1 MSEKNIKK
9 SVVSGFFWRF
19 AERCGAQGVGFVV
32 SLILARLL
40 APELFGVVALITVF
54 TSILQVFVDSGLGS
68 ALVQKK
74 DADDLDFSTV
84 FYFNFTM
91 CTVLYALMFFFA
103 PFIDKVIYNGKYEN
117 LTDYIRVLSLTL
129 IISGVKNIQHAYV
142 SRKMIFKRFFFATLG
157 GTIIAAFVGI
167 YMAFKGYG
175 VWAIITQN
183 LVNKTIDT
191 CILWITVKW
200 RPRLMFSFR
209 RLKGL
214 LSYGWK
220 LLCSSLLDTIYNNI
234 RQLLIGRV
242 YTSESLSFYNRG
254 KQFPEV
260 IIENVVTSIDS
271 VLFPAMSK
279 SQDNKNNVKL
289 ITRRSITVSSYI
301 IWPMMMGIASTSNQL
316 VKLILGDNW
325 LPCVPF
331 LCIFCINFAFRP
343 LHAANLNAIKA
354 MGRSDIFLK
363 LEIIKKTAGF
373 ILLFLTLYIS
383 VYAMAIS
390 LLISNVINQVI
401 NSWPNRKLLG
411 YTYFEQLKDILPSIV
426 ISFLMAVIVYTIGL
440 IKLPL
445 VVLLIIQIFA
455 GIVFY
460 IGFSY
465 LIKDES
471 FYYVFDMIKK
481 FFNSRFTKNK

>member
-234 RQLLIGRV
+234 RQLLIGRF
-242 YTSESLSFYNRG
+242 YTLESLSFYNRG

-260 IIENVVTSIDS
+260 IIGNVVTSIDS

-331 LCIFCINFAFRP
+331 LCIFCINFAFIP
-343 LHAANLNAIKA
+343 LHTANLNAIKA

-363 LEIIKKTAGF
+363 LEIIKKTVGF